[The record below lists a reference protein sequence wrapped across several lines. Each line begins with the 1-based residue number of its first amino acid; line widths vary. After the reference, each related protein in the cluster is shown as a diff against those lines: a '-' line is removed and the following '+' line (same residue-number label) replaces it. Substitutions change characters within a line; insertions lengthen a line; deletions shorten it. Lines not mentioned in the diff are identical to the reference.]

1 MKYKVCSCSNLEGI
15 CFKGK
20 NRKTKIIFEMLKLVN
35 MIAWALIK
43 SVQWIQYIKIWI
55 LTST

>member
-15 CFKGK
+15 CFKCK
-20 NRKTKIIFEMLKLVN
+20 NRKTKMIFEMLKLVN

-43 SVQWIQYIKIWI
+43 SVQWIQYIKYG
-55 LTST
+55 S